1 MTDPSTPSTPRP
13 EKAQSTPRRFFLL
26 FLFLLANLI
35 LYPFAEG
42 SGAGYYL
49 FRTSSY
55 AVVLLSVYA
64 VSFRRSFLVLVIA
77 LAAPAVI
84 HRLFLTPGDASTFSI
99 INTVFSFI
107 FDGLII
113 VVIFRRIFARGRVNA
128 ETIFGALCIYLLIGF
143 SFAGIYGLMWA
154 VRPKAFY
161 LDPVLNTHLTPNRF
175 DFVYYSFATM
185 TALGSSGITP
195 VAGQVRSISVL
206 EAITGIL
213 YLAVLIS
220 RLMADY
226 REHSSSHS
234 GNERL
239 RSELGEH

>member
-1 MTDPSTPSTPRP
+1 MTDTAVPSTPRP
-13 EKAQSTPRRFFLL
+13 EKAPSAQSRFFWL

-42 SGAGYYL
+42 TGAGYYL
-49 FRTSSY
+49 FRSSAY

-64 VSFRRSFLVLVIA
+64 VSFRRILLVFVIA

-84 HRLFLTPGDASTFSI
+84 QRLFLTPGDASTYSI
-99 INTVFSFI
+99 INTALSFI
-107 FDGLII
+107 FDGIII
-113 VVIFRRIFARGRVNA
+113 VVIFRKIFSRGRVNA
-128 ETIFGALCIYLLIGF
+128 ETICGALCIYLLIGF
-143 SFAGIYGLMWA
+143 SFAGIYGLIWA
-154 VRPKAFY
+154 LKPKAFY
-161 LDPVLNTHLTPNRF
+161 LDPILNTHLTPNRF

-185 TALGSSGITP
+185 TSLGSAAISP
-195 VAGQVRSISVL
+195 VAGQARSISVL

-226 REHSSSHS
+226 REHNTSPQQ
-234 GNERL
+234 
-239 RSELGEH
+239 

>member
-1 MTDPSTPSTPRP
+1 MTDNAAPSTPRP
-13 EKAQSTPRRFFLL
+13 KKAPSAAPRFFLL

-42 SGAGYYL
+42 TGIGYYL
-49 FRTSSY
+49 FRTSAY
-55 AVVLLSVYA
+55 AVVVLSVYA
-64 VSFRRSFLVLVIA
+64 VSFRRTLLVLVIA
-77 LAAPAVI
+77 LAAPAAI
-84 HRLFLTPGDASTFSI
+84 HRLFLTPSDASAFSI
-99 INTVFSFI
+99 FNTVLSFI

-113 VVIFRRIFARGRVNA
+113 VVIFRKVFARGHVNT

-143 SFAGIYGLMWA
+143 SFAGIYGLIGA
-154 VRPKAFY
+154 VKPNAFY
-161 LDPVLNTHLTPNRF
+161 LDPMLNTHMTPNRF

-185 TALGSSGITP
+185 AALGSPGIAP
-195 VAGQVRSISVL
+195 VAGQARSISVM

-226 REHSSSHS
+226 REHISSAQQ
-234 GNERL
+234 
-239 RSELGEH
+239 

>member
-1 MTDPSTPSTPRP
+1 MLTTTITMTDNATLSTPPP
-13 EKAQSTPRRFFLL
+13 KKAPSAPPRFFLL

-42 SGAGYYL
+42 TGIGYYL
-49 FRTSSY
+49 FRTSGY

-64 VSFRRSFLVLVIA
+64 VSFRRTLLVLVIA
-77 LAAPAVI
+77 LAAPEVI
-84 HRLFLTPGDASTFSI
+84 HRLFLTTGDASRFSI
-99 INTVFSFI
+99 INTVLSFI

-113 VVIFRRIFARGRVNA
+113 VVIFRKVFARGHVNA
-128 ETIFGALCIYLLIGF
+128 ETICGALCIYLCIGF
-143 SFAGIYGLMWA
+143 SFAGIYGLIWA

-161 LDPVLNTHLTPNRF
+161 LDPVLNTHMTPNRF

-185 TALGSSGITP
+185 TSLGSAGITP
-195 VAGQVRSISVL
+195 VAGQARSISVM

-220 RLMADY
+220 RLMAEY
-226 REHSSSHS
+226 RGPNGSAQQ
-234 GNERL
+234 
-239 RSELGEH
+239 

>member
-1 MTDPSTPSTPRP
+1 MTDNAVPSTLRPDKTPSAP
-13 EKAQSTPRRFFLL
+13 SRFFWL

-42 SGAGYYL
+42 SGIGYYL
-49 FRTSSY
+49 FRSSAY

-64 VSFRRSFLVLVIA
+64 VSFRRILLVFVIA

-84 HRLFLTPGDASTFSI
+84 QRLFLTPGDASTFSI
-99 INTVFSFI
+99 INTALSFI
-107 FDGLII
+107 FDGLIV
-113 VVIFRRIFARGRVNA
+113 VVIFRKIFARGRVNA
-128 ETIFGALCIYLLIGF
+128 ETIWGALCIYLLIGF
-143 SFAGIYGLMWA
+143 SFAGIYGLIWA
-154 VRPKAFY
+154 LKPKAFY
-161 LDPVLNTHLTPNRF
+161 LDPILNTHLTPNRF

-185 TALGSSGITP
+185 TSLGSAGISP
-195 VAGQVRSISVL
+195 VAGQARSISVL

-226 REHSSSHS
+226 REHNTSSPP
-234 GNERL
+234 
-239 RSELGEH
+239 